1 MGQENGKMP
10 EGWGPAVRL
19 AAWVQ
24 EAKAAL
30 RREGGQTL
38 VEYAL
43 IVGFIAIATI
53 AAVMALAPTIWPAFQ
68 AVTDIIEEHV
78 PL

>member
-1 MGQENGKMP
+1 M
-10 EGWGPAVRL
+10 ARL
-19 AAWVQ
+19 VAWVQ

-43 IVGFIAIATI
+43 IVGFIGVAAIAAMMLLVPAI
-53 AAVMALAPTIWPAFQ
+53 GPAFQ
-68 AVTDIIEEHV
+68 AVTNVIEEHV